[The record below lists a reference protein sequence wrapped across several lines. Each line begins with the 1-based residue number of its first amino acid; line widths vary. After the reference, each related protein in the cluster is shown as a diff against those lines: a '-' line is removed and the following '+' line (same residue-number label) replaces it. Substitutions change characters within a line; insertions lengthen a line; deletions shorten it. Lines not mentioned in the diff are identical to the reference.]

1 MKMAPHSRSSTVW
14 LRCGHNTCPLK
25 RAGEM
30 AIPRPLWGNHLSFVG
45 IMILTAVVISL
56 LFYALL
62 WKAGNLADLPDLRI
76 GFYNFCLW
84 NEDTGSLQCHH
95 FPELEAWGVSQI
107 GLALA
112 RLGVY
117 GALVLTLFVPLP
129 LLLAWCNGDKGEWQL
144 AVGFLAMS
152 SVLLAGGLGL
162 FLSYV
167 WKWVSLSV
175 LGPGF
180 LALGLAQ
187 VLLILLL
194 MATVVFPPRAKKD
207 KCQLLDLSKGLSDCE
222 G

>member
-194 MATVVFPPRAKKD
+194 MAMAVFPPRAKKD

>member
-62 WKAGNLADLPDLRI
+62 WKAGNLADMPDLRI

-194 MATVVFPPRAKKD
+194 MATVMFPPRAKKD
-207 KCQLLDLSKGLSDCE
+207 KYQLLDLSKGLSDCE